1 MREPERR
8 QGTFRRNDRRL
19 RNGRSKKRVGL
30 ESQFHAPDIVG
41 RRNRCFC
48 NHFLRTHL
56 RNRLSEDPFARCRK
70 TKCGKKHDKQQNDPF
85 HSTLFHS
92 VAANIK
98 KGTGRAKRKP
108 KFSWEVM
115 PNRILTHQSR
125 NGFGG
130 ISNNITGL
138 LGDVSSCP
146 EKKSRKRNVPSR
158 DASAP
163 ETGTKNRLQDT
174 LRSALIPPTS
184 PPRPMQLRPSPPPSE
199 PFAFTAGFPY
209 LCNH

>member
-130 ISNNITGL
+130 IPNNTPDYWETCRVAPKKIKKAERALPRRIRPRNRDEKSTARHSPERSHSPHI
-138 LGDVSSCP
+138 SSSAHAATPLSATFGTVCFY
-146 EKKSRKRNVPSR
+146 SRLSL
-158 DASAP
+158 S
-163 ETGTKNRLQDT
+163 L
-174 LRSALIPPTS
+174 
-184 PPRPMQLRPSPPPSE
+184 
-199 PFAFTAGFPY
+199 
-209 LCNH
+209 